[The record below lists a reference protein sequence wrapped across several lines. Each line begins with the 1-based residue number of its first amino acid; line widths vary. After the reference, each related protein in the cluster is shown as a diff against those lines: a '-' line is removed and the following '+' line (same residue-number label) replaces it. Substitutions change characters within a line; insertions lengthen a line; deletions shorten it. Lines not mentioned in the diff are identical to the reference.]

1 MFKRVIIPL
10 FLSLIILSPLFIY
23 IFWYFNGL
31 LTYLATGDGRE
42 QGVLFLIQNIAS
54 VDDPSTNA
62 YDALDFI
69 EGYINP
75 MILFSYGFFN
85 AVLLFWLILGR
96 FLKVNRP
103 GIARRYKFYW
113 YVISLLCCFGLSAC
127 FYFYMDEYDGFYY
140 MQEDL
145 LWPFLIGITICSFIL
160 FYFQS
165 LFFTSKVMMIAI
177 PFVGIFKSISFR
189 RNKNDD

>member
-1 MFKRVIIPL
+1 MFKRVIIPI
-10 FLSLIILSPLFIY
+10 FLSLIILSPFFIY

-31 LTYLATGDGRE
+31 LTFLATGDGRT
-42 QGVLFLIQNIAS
+42 QGVDFLNTNVAS
-54 VDDPSTNA
+54 LDDPSTNEEF
-62 YDALDFI
+62 ALDFI
-69 EGYINP
+69 QYYINP
-75 MILFSYGFFN
+75 MIVFSYGFHN

-96 FLKVNRP
+96 FLKVNKP
-103 GIARRYKFYW
+103 GVALRYKFYW
-113 YVISLLCCFGLSAC
+113 YIISFLCCLGLSAC
-127 FYFYMDEYDGFYY
+127 FYFYMDEYDGFFY
-140 MQEDL
+140 MKEDL
-145 LWPFLIGITICSFIL
+145 LWPFLTGITVFSFML